1 MYVNGRFTNYSL
13 SLSLGL
19 GLGLGLFV
27 FVIFVYSFG
36 HPARKGFL
44 QSIDFLSDESLDHLY

>member
-1 MYVNGRFTNYSL
+1 MYVNDCFTNYSL
-13 SLSLGL
+13 GL
-19 GLGLGLFV
+19 RLFV

-36 HPARKGFL
+36 HPVREGFL